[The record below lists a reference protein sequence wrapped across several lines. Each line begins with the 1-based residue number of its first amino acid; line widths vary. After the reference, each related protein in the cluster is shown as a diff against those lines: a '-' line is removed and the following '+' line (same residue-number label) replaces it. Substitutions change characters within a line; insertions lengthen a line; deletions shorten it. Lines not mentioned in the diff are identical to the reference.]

1 LIIAQVLNFLRIFL
15 FCRTIALPHRHA
27 VEWWGLRQ
35 CFVSSTFFLILL
47 PTKLQTDLKPFREII
62 AQITTDFQPLQ
73 RYKFL
78 NSLSFFFMIL
88 LKIFKPFAI
97 NNLST
102 LQFSFFPL
110 HLSSL
115 KIFKSIKLYQTTLPI
130 ASKNELFY
138 SKSSRIPFV

>member
-1 LIIAQVLNFLRIFL
+1 LL

-47 PTKLQTDLKPFREII
+47 PTELQTDIKPFREIF
-62 AQITTDFQPLQ
+62 AQLNRDFQRLQ
-73 RYKFL
+73 RYEFL
-78 NSLSFFFMIL
+78 NSLYLFFMIL
-88 LKIFKPFAI
+88 FKIFKPFAI

-102 LQFSFFPL
+102 LELSMVPL

-115 KIFKSIKLYQTTLPI
+115 KVFQSIERDKTTQPI

-138 SKSSRIPFV
+138 STSSPILFVQIQHEN